1 MQLLHFSWERH
12 RFLRFGASWSPMAAW
27 SPRCLPDASQM
38 PPRCLPDA
46 SQMPLRCFF
55 SKWFLLYD
63 SLFNDSSSRIS
74 SLSSLLQRV
83 PLHDSSWLI
92 SLPWFF
98 EWVYKE
104 TLFGVSRWGHFFVT
118 SSFCCHPSVLQ
129 SLFSHYSVVIQSLSS
144 RHSVAI
150 HSLFNRYSVVTQS
163 LFIKYVPQWASMI
176 QYRITVGFQNKTKS
190 YIQGLL
196 LIPHPRNAQPRC
208 PNPRWVG
215 GARRGDVAGL
225 VIGR

>member
-1 MQLLHFSWERH
+1 MLLD
-12 RFLRFGASWSPMAAW
+12 AS
-27 SPRCLPDASQM
+27 RCLQMPLDAS
-38 PPRCLPDA
+38 RCVSDA

-104 TLFGVSRWGHFFVT
+104 TLFGVSRWGH
-118 SSFCCHPSVLQ
+118 
-129 SLFSHYSVVIQSLSS
+129 
-144 RHSVAI
+144 
-150 HSLFNRYSVVTQS
+150 
-163 LFIKYVPQWASMI
+163 WASAGA
-176 QYRITVGFQNKTKS
+176 RIKMGVAMYNFWESTSLEGAGAAAAPWRRSGEMVLLHVLDALNARQVGFWGKS
-190 YIQGLL
+190 GNLRPPINDGYLKKL
-196 LIPHPRNAQPRC
+196 KSAK
-208 PNPRWVG
+208 
-215 GARRGDVAGL
+215 
-225 VIGR
+225 